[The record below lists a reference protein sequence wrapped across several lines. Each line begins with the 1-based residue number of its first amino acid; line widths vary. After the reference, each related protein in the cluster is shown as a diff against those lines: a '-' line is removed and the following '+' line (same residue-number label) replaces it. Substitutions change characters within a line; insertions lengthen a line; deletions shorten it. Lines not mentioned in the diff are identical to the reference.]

1 MIAHPNYCVTDT
13 ELKDHFI
20 ENLTTLFYKFGSN
33 IHDFNLPR
41 RTSNSS
47 GCQSNHFIDEEL
59 CDDIDNLLS
68 DSQTMIFQLN
78 NEQLQTFD
86 TIIEVVLTNKS
97 GFFFVSGYGGTGTT
111 FLWNTII
118 AYLRAQKRI
127 VLSVASSGIASLLLP
142 KGRTTHSKFK
152 IPTDL
157 DDTSVCDIKKG
168 TMLIELIQPSSL
180 LIWDEALMT
189 NMIAFEALD
198 RTLQDLLS
206 TYSPQNKK

>member
-78 NEQLQTFD
+78 NEQLQAFY
-86 TIIEVVLTNKS
+86 TIIEGVLTNKS
-97 GFFFVSGYGGTGTT
+97 GFSL
-111 FLWNTII
+111 FL
-118 AYLRAQKRI
+118 AMVVPVKH
-127 VLSVASSGIASLLLP
+127 SCGIQSL
-142 KGRTTHSKFK
+142 H
-152 IPTDL
+152 
-157 DDTSVCDIKKG
+157 V
-168 TMLIELIQPSSL
+168 
-180 LIWDEALMT
+180 
-189 NMIAFEALD
+189 
-198 RTLQDLLS
+198 
-206 TYSPQNKK
+206 